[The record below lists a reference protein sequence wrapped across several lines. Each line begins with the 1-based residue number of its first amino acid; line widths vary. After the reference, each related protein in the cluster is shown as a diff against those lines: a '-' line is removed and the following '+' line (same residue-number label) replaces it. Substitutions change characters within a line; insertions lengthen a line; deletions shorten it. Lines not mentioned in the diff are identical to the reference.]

1 MVDAE
6 AGGGMAIITNEYVS
20 VVDGDLETGVTG
32 DMIIVS
38 TVLESD
44 IEVEASLILTF
55 DASVFGAIVVSV
67 GTMVSLTGGASV
79 VEDESGIGTADALT
93 ADAKYDVADVSI
105 GVAVNMTNDS
115 ADVEI
120 VVGVVAAVST
130 TIDDGSVVVGGIGVG
145 AEVSIID
152 DVLVVWTDVVVV
164 GTETITRVSVDENE
178 IGTNFLVNIS
188 DDVSEVVTEI
198 VGGGK
203 VVVTSDILEVEGD
216 TGEGVE
222 VTISND
228 VSMMCT
234 EVGVG
239 VPMTMTD
246 LTVVESERDV
256 IVPVTDAIEVWTEVE
271 PKLSNSTNESNVLKA
286 DVGVRVEIS
295 ITDTLAVESMLNV
308 NISFNM
314 SGVDVPVVDIDVP
327 VVEAEV
333 RPGVDIS
340 MTDKVSMVDAD
351 IRNGVSTI
359 MTDELVVDTEEE
371 SIVLVIITIGISMF
385 GTGIGDIVAFDEI
398 DNVSVVETEVRVSAA
413 DSITD
418 RVCAAIS
425 ISDDVSIV

>member
-1 MVDAE
+1 
-6 AGGGMAIITNEYVS
+6 MAIFTNEYVS

-44 IEVEASLILTF
+44 IEVEASVILTF

-105 GVAVNMTNDS
+105 DVAVNMTNDS

-271 PKLSNSTNESNVLKA
+271 TKLSNSTNESNVLKA

-340 MTDKVSMVDAD
+340 MTNKVSMVDAD

>member
-1 MVDAE
+1 MIEGDRE
-6 AGGGMAIITNEYVS
+6 TSIT
-20 VVDGDLETGVTG
+20 D
-32 DMIIVS
+32 DMIIVAM
-38 TVLESD
+38 LEVD
-44 IEVEASLILTF
+44 IGVEATVILTV
-55 DASVFGAIVVSV
+55 DASVFGTIVISV
-67 GTMVSLTGGASV
+67 GIMSILTEGASA
-79 VEDESGIGTADALT
+79 VEGNRGIGTIDTLS

-120 VVGVVAAVST
+120 VVGVDAAVST
-130 TIDDGSVVVGGIGVG
+130 TIDDGSVVVGDIGVG
-145 AEVSIID
+145 AEVSVID
-152 DVLVVWTDVVVV
+152 DVLVVWTEMVVVSP
-164 GTETITRVSVDENE
+164 ETITSVSVDENE

-188 DDVSEVVTEI
+188 DEVETEI
-198 VGGGK
+198 VGGG
-203 VVVTSDILEVEGD
+203 TSDVLDVEVA

-228 VSMMCT
+228 VSIMGT

-239 VPMTMTD
+239 VTVTMTD
-246 LTVVESERDV
+246 LSVVESERDI
-256 IVPVTDAIEVWTEVE
+256 IVPVNMTDAIEVVIELE
-271 PKLSNSTNESNVLKA
+271 RKISNSTNESMLKA
-286 DVGVRVEIS
+286 DVGVRVDIS